1 MPKVAFTSHLQ
12 RHVDCPDATVS
23 GDSVRETLENVFTE
37 NQKLRSY
44 ILDDQDRLRTHM
56 VIFVDGVTVKDRN
69 RLSDRVQPDSQIY
82 VMQAL
87 SGG

>member
-1 MPKVAFTSHLQ
+1 MPKVVFTSHLQ
-12 RHVDCPDATVS
+12 RHVDCPDVTVD
-23 GDSVRETLENVFTE
+23 GTTVRDALEHVFAA

-44 ILDDQDRLRTHM
+44 ILDDQSRLRTHM
-56 VIFVDGVTVKDRN
+56 VIFVDGVTVKDRDQ
-69 RLSDRVQPDSQIY
+69 LSDSVHSHSEIY